1 LMSEPRWVVRK
12 DSDVIRIERGT
23 TERAMPISTVKARPV
38 KPGAL
43 ARRVSEIGDTL
54 REALAWLADELR
66 WERTLNAA
74 RAGRL
79 MGVNTGQAFALK
91 QSEDSAPPQEQ

>member
-1 LMSEPRWVVRK
+1 M
-12 DSDVIRIERGT
+12 IRIELGATEGT
-23 TERAMPISTVKARPV
+23 MPTSTVRARPV

-43 ARRVSEIGDTL
+43 ARRVSETGEAR

-66 WERTLNAA
+66 WEHTLNAA

-79 MGVNTGQAFALK
+79 MRANTGPSHRAQA
-91 QSEDSAPPQEQ
+91 E

>member
-1 LMSEPRWVVRK
+1 
-12 DSDVIRIERGT
+12 
-23 TERAMPISTVKARPV
+23 
-38 KPGAL
+38 
-43 ARRVSEIGDTL
+43 VSEIGDAG

-91 QSEDSAPPQEQ
+91 QSEDSARPQEQ

>member
-1 LMSEPRWVVRK
+1 
-12 DSDVIRIERGT
+12 
-23 TERAMPISTVKARPV
+23 
-38 KPGAL
+38 
-43 ARRVSEIGDTL
+43 VSEIGDAG

-91 QSEDSAPPQEQ
+91 KSEDSAPPQEQ